1 MSPQDMPV
9 SPAPVYLI
17 QACIAGRWTTVGNRL
32 CKSTAD
38 KLADMW
44 AAETSHEYRVME
56 SVK

>member
-1 MSPQDMPV
+1 MTTET
-9 SPAPVYLI
+9 AATIYLI

-32 CKSTAD
+32 CKATAD

-56 SVK
+56 ILR

>member
-1 MSPQDMPV
+1 MTSQKTA
-9 SPAPVYLI
+9 APLYLI

-56 SVK
+56 SVR